1 MHQHGFHGLSG
12 NRPKNTKMQPELKH
26 ALWEAGYIMREGT
39 MTADAFLKAGYAY
52 VNGTGSEIKGDLCRH
67 TTIKVEREGVLRY
80 FLKVRAKTKPS
91 EVSHVQVIS
100 DASSVGVDGDLNA
113 YYWFTQPLDAGNNF
127 IQRTFL
133 DRAAAFEGPFVG
145 VPQVSIASDS
155 NVSWAWQ

>member
-1 MHQHGFHGLSG
+1 
-12 NRPKNTKMQPELKH
+12 
-26 ALWEAGYIMREGT
+26 

-52 VNGTGSEIKGDLCRH
+52 VFGTGSEIKADLCRH

-80 FLKVRAKTKPS
+80 FLKVRAKAKPS

-127 IQRTFL
+127 IQRTFI

-145 VPQVSIASDS
+145 VPQVSVASDS
-155 NVSWAWQ
+155 IAS